1 MAPWASGTRYSLPRH
16 THLCGSGRHPCA
28 ARKRGEAR
36 LQDEEE
42 GVGGASASEPPRSR
56 RPLALPPPLRGGGAA
71 CQCRPP
77 LGLAEGLEWRE
88 KAVEDRDD

>member
-1 MAPWASGTRYSLPRH
+1 MRKRGWGEPAPLSLPRAAGP
-16 THLCGSGRHPCA
+16 LPC
-28 ARKRGEAR
+28 
-36 LQDEEE
+36 
-42 GVGGASASEPPRSR
+42 R
-56 RPLALPPPLRGGGAA
+56 RPWVGRGGA